1 MSWSMLFGEAF
12 VVAVVLILP
21 GMLAS
26 RAFGVPFKLSLS
38 FGPVI
43 SVFFLVFMGII
54 LRFTGAAGGYF
65 ALLISLFLFGVVSG
79 VACYLRFH
87 GRSAFFD
94 TDIVSLL
101 PYLCSLV
108 LSIPVSAYLFV
119 RGIGLP
125 DNFLQVYDNSF
136 HLSVIQSMKHASSY
150 SILSVGSYLE
160 AGSEAFSPN
169 ASTGFYPAA
178 WHIVAALVARTFNIS
193 VMAAINLTNF
203 VFVAFVLPLGIQS
216 FIAVITKGD
225 ARKGVCAAVVALA
238 STAFPWTLLYWGP
251 VYPNFAAFCAIPAV
265 AAVFIWFMQ
274 SFEEPRSVCTAHCPV
289 LVALLFGMV
298 ALVALQPNAVF
309 TLGILLVPSIVA
321 CVGGLIERQLL
332 RMQSISTKLSH
343 YASRGLVLFAVA
355 FIWFLMTKAS
365 FLQGV
370 INFHWPSFTYIF
382 DAVWRS
388 FSFSL
393 NENMPCILLACL
405 VVLGSLCALGNRS
418 FRGYFF
424 VYLFSVVLFVVDATQ
439 DGFIRH
445 FLTGF
450 WYTDQYRVA
459 AMVALFS
466 IPLST
471 LGLDFVLGKVQN
483 AFSTSDGTDCSSK
496 YLPQA
501 FCVVLIVC
509 GLFWPESVNPA
520 ANNYSPVGFTKSVL
534 NYMYSIYDVDNNLTS
549 DELAFLGEVKQMAGD
564 ELIINNPF
572 DGSVYGY
579 AANDLNLMY
588 RKFSSFGKG
597 ETAASK
603 QIRHGLDRIS
613 YDSLIARDVKQSGA
627 KYLLVL
633 DYGENGREGVD
644 MPGYHKSGWTG
655 INSVND
661 STPGFSLVLSEKDM
675 RLYSIE

>member
-1 MSWSMLFGEAF
+1 MSWLLLFFEAF
-12 VVAVVLILP
+12 VVAVALILP
-21 GMLAS
+21 GMLVS

-43 SVFFLVFMGII
+43 SVFFLVFIGIV
-54 LRFTGAAGGYF
+54 LRFVGVAGGYF
-65 ALLISLFLFGVVSG
+65 ALLILLLLFGALG
-79 VACYLRFH
+79 GMACFLRFR

-94 TDIVSLL
+94 NDIVSLL
-101 PYLCSLV
+101 PYLCALV
-108 LSIPVSAYLFV
+108 LSVPVTAYLFV
-119 RGIGLP
+119 RGVGLP
-125 DNFLQVYDNSF
+125 NNFLQVYDNSF

-160 AGSEAFSPN
+160 VGSEAFSPN
-169 ASTGFYPAA
+169 ASAGFYPAA

-203 VFVAFVLPLGIQS
+203 VFVAFVFPLGIQS
-216 FIAVITKGD
+216 FIAVITKDGV
-225 ARKGVCAAVVALA
+225 RKGICAAVVALA
-238 STAFPWTLLYWGP
+238 STAFPWSLLYWGP
-251 VYPNFAAFCAIPAV
+251 VYPNFAAYCATPAV

-274 SFEEPRSVCTAHCPV
+274 SFEEPHSVCAAHRSV
-289 LVALLFGMV
+289 LVALFFGV
-298 ALVALQPNAVF
+298 AALVALQPNAVF

-321 CVGGLIERQLL
+321 CAGGLFERQLL
-332 RMQSISTKLSH
+332 RIQSISTKFA
-343 YASRGLVLFAVA
+343 YYESRGLVLLAVA

-365 FLQGV
+365 FMQGV

-382 DAVWRS
+382 DAAWRAFS
-388 FSFSL
+388 FSF
-393 NENMPCILLACL
+393 NEDTPCIFLACL

-424 VYLFSVVLFVVDATQ
+424 VYLFSAALFVIDATQ

-471 LGLDFVLGKVQN
+471 LGLDFILCKVRD
-483 AFSTSDGTDCSSK
+483 AFSGSDGIDFSSNF
-496 YLPQA
+496 LPQV
-501 FCVVLIVC
+501 FCVIIIAC
-509 GLFWPESVNPA
+509 GLFWPESVNPTA
-520 ANNYSPVGFTKSVL
+520 SNYSPVGFTKSVF
-534 NYMYSIYDVDNNLTS
+534 NYMYSINDIDNNLTS
-549 DELAFLGEVKQMAGD
+549 DELAFLGEVKQIAGD

-579 AANDLNLMY
+579 ATSDLNLMY
-588 RKFSSFGKG
+588 RKFSSFGEG
-597 ETAASK
+597 EAAVSK

-613 YDSLIARDVKQSGA
+613 RDSAIVRDVKQAGA

-644 MPGYHKSGWTG
+644 MPGYHKSDWAG
-655 INSVND
+655 IDSIDD
-661 STPGFSLVLSEKDM
+661 STLGFSLVLSEKDM

>member
-1 MSWSMLFGEAF
+1 MSWSLLFLEA
-12 VVAVVLILP
+12 VAVAVALILP
-21 GMLAS
+21 GMLVS
-26 RAFGVPFKLSLS
+26 RSFGVPFKLSLS

-54 LRFTGAAGGYF
+54 LRVVGVDEGYF
-65 ALLISLFLFGVVSG
+65 ALLISLLVFATAGGL
-79 VACYLRFH
+79 ACFLRFH
-87 GRSAFFD
+87 GRSALFD
-94 TDIVSLL
+94 TDFVSLL
-101 PYLCSLV
+101 PHLCALA
-108 LSIPVSAYLFV
+108 LSVPVAVYLFL

-178 WHIVAALVARTFNIS
+178 WHIIAALVARAFDIS

-216 FIAVITKGD
+216 LIAVITKD
-225 ARKGVCAAVVALA
+225 DVQKGICAAVVMLA
-238 STAFPWTLLYWGP
+238 AIAFPWTLLYWGP

-265 AAVFIWFMQ
+265 ASVFIWFMQ
-274 SFEEPRSVCTAHCPV
+274 SFEEHRSVCLSDCPV
-289 LVALLFGMV
+289 LVAMLFG
-298 ALVALQPNAVF
+298 LVSLVSLQPNAVF
-309 TLGILLVPSIVA
+309 TLGILLVPSIVG
-321 CVGGLIERQLL
+321 CLGGLFERQLL
-332 RMQSISTKLSH
+332 RVQSISAKFAY
-343 YASRGLVLFAVA
+343 YASRCIVLLAVA
-355 FIWFLMTKAS
+355 VIWFLMTKAS

-370 INFHWPSFTYIF
+370 IHFHWPSFTYIF
-382 DAVWRS
+382 DALWRAFS
-388 FSFSL
+388 FSF
-393 NENMPCILLACL
+393 NESTPCILLACL
-405 VVLGSLCALGNRS
+405 VVLGSLCALGNKS
-418 FRGYFF
+418 FRSYFF
-424 VYLFSVVLFVVDATQ
+424 VYFFSVMLFVVDATQ
-439 DGFIRH
+439 EGFIRH

-459 AMVALFS
+459 AMAVLFS

-471 LGLDFVLGKVQN
+471 LGLDFILRKVQS
-483 AFSTSDGTDCSSK
+483 AFSVSVEMDRSAR

-501 FCVVLIVC
+501 LCIVLIAC
-509 GLFWPESVNPA
+509 GLFWPEVVNPSI
-520 ANNYSPVGFTKSVL
+520 NNYSPVGFTKSVF
-534 NYMYSIYDVDNNLTS
+534 NYMYSIYDPDNNLTS
-549 DELAFLGEVKQMAGD
+549 NELAFLGEVKQIAGD
-564 ELIINNPF
+564 ELIVNNPF

-579 AANDLNLMY
+579 ASNDLNLMY

-597 ETAASK
+597 ETKASK
-603 QIRHGLDRIS
+603 QIRHKIDRVS
-613 YDSLIARDVKQSGA
+613 YDSGVASVVKQSGA

-644 MPGYHKSGWTG
+644 MPGYHKSGWVG
-655 INSVND
+655 IDSVDD

>member
-1 MSWSMLFGEAF
+1 MSWSVLFLEAF
-12 VVAVVLILP
+12 VVAVALILP

-26 RAFGVPFKLSLS
+26 GAFGVPLKLSLS

-43 SVFFLVFMGII
+43 SVFFLVFMGIV
-54 LRFTGAAGGYF
+54 LRLVGVAGGYF
-65 ALLISLFLFGVVSG
+65 ALLISLFLFAVVSG
-79 VACYLRFH
+79 VACFLRFH

-94 TDIVSLL
+94 TDIASLL
-101 PYLCSLV
+101 PYLCALA
-108 LSIPVSAYLFV
+108 LSVPVTVYLFV

-136 HLSVIQSMKHASSY
+136 HLSVVRSMKHASSY

-160 AGSEAFSPN
+160 AGSEAFNPN
-169 ASTGFYPAA
+169 ASAGFYPAA
-178 WHIVAALVARTFNIS
+178 WHIVAALAARTFNIS

-216 FIAVITKGD
+216 FIAVITKDD
-225 ARKGVCAAVVALA
+225 ARKGICAAVVTLA

-251 VYPNFAAFCAIPAV
+251 VYPNFAAYCAIPAV

-274 SFEEPRSVCTAHCPV
+274 NFEVSCSVCAAHRSV
-289 LVALLFGMV
+289 LVALFFGVV

-321 CVGGLIERQLL
+321 CVGGLLERQLL
-332 RMQSISTKLSH
+332 RMQSISIKFAYH
-343 YASRGLVLFAVA
+343 VSRGFVLLAVA
-355 FIWFLMTKAS
+355 IIWFLMTRAS

-370 INFHWPSFTYIF
+370 INFHWPSFTYFF

-388 FSFSL
+388 FSFSFK
-393 NENMPCILLACL
+393 ENTSCILVACL
-405 VVLGSLCALGNRS
+405 VVLGSLCALANKS

-424 VYLFSVVLFVVDATQ
+424 VYLFSAVLFVVDATQ
-439 DGFIRH
+439 DGFIKH

-450 WYTDQYRVA
+450 WYTDQYRIA
-459 AMVALFS
+459 AMVVLFS

-471 LGLDFVLGKVQN
+471 LGLDFILGKVQD
-483 AFSTSDGTDCSSK
+483 AFSASDGIDCTSK
-496 YLPQA
+496 YFPQA
-501 FCVVLIVC
+501 FCVVLISC

-520 ANNYSPVGFTKSVL
+520 VSNYSPVGFAKEVF
-534 NYMYSIYDVDNNLTS
+534 NYMYSINDVDNNLTS
-549 DELAFLGEVKQMAGD
+549 DELTFLGKVKQIAGD
-564 ELIINNPF
+564 DLIINNPF

-579 AANDLNLMY
+579 AISDLNLMY
-588 RKFSSFGKG
+588 RNFSSFGKS
-597 ETAASK
+597 ETTASRE
-603 QIRHGLDRIS
+603 IRYGLDRIS
-613 YDSLIARDVKQSGA
+613 YDSVIAHDVKQAGA

-633 DYGENGREGVD
+633 DYGESGREGAD
-644 MPGYHKSGWTG
+644 MPGYQRSGWTG
-655 INSVND
+655 IDSVDD

>member
-26 RAFGVPFKLSLS
+26 RAFGVPFKQSLS
-38 FGPVI
+38 FGPAVT
-43 SVFFLVFMGII
+43 VFFLVFMGIA
-54 LRFTGAAGGYF
+54 LRFISVAEGYF
-65 ALLISLFLFGVVSG
+65 ALLISLFLFAAVSG
-79 VACYLRFH
+79 VACFFRFH

-101 PYLCSLV
+101 PFLCTLA
-108 LSIPVSAYLFV
+108 LSVPVTVYLFV

-136 HLSVIQSMKHASSY
+136 HLSVVQSMKHASSY
-150 SILSVGSYLE
+150 SILSIGSYLE
-160 AGSEAFSPN
+160 AGSKVFSPN
-169 ASTGFYPAA
+169 ASAGFYPAA
-178 WHIVAALVARTFNIS
+178 WHIVAALVARAFDIS
-193 VMAAINLTNF
+193 VMASINLTNF
-203 VFVAFVLPLGIQS
+203 VFVAFVLPLGVQS
-216 FIAVITKGD
+216 LIAVLTKGD
-225 ARKGVCAAVVALA
+225 VQKGICAAVVTLA
-238 STAFPWTLLYWGP
+238 AIAFPWTLLYWGP
-251 VYPNFAAFCAIPAV
+251 VYPNFAAFCTVPAV
-265 AAVFIWFMQ
+265 ASVFIWFMQ
-274 SFEEPRSVCTAHCPV
+274 GFDERRSVGLTDRPV
-289 LVALLFGMV
+289 LVAMLFGL
-298 ALVALQPNAVF
+298 ASLVSLQPNALF
-309 TLGILLVPSIVA
+309 TLGILLVPSIVL
-321 CVGGLIERQLL
+321 CLGGLFERQLL
-332 RMQSISTKLSH
+332 RIQSISVKFAY
-343 YASRGLVLFAVA
+343 YASRGIVLLAVA
-355 FIWFLMTKAS
+355 VIWFLMTKAS

-382 DAVWRS
+382 DALWRAFS
-388 FSFSL
+388 FSF
-393 NENMPCILLACL
+393 NESTPCILLACL
-405 VVLGSLCALGNRS
+405 VVLGSFCALGNRS
-418 FRGYFF
+418 YRGYFF
-424 VYLFSVVLFVVDATQ
+424 VYLFSIMLFVVDATQ
-439 DGFIRH
+439 EGFIRH

-459 AMVALFS
+459 GMTALFS

-471 LGLDFVLGKVQN
+471 LGLDFILRKVQS
-483 AFSTSDGTDCSSK
+483 AFSVSVGMDRSAR

-501 FCVVLIVC
+501 LCIVLIVC
-509 GLFWPESVNPA
+509 GLFWPESVNPSI
-520 ANNYSPVGFTKSVL
+520 NNYSPVGFTKSVL
-534 NYMYSIYDVDNNLTS
+534 NYTYSIYDVDNNLTS
-549 DELAFLGEVKQMAGD
+549 DELAFLGEVKQIAGD

-579 AANDLNLMY
+579 ATNDLNLMY
-588 RKFSSFGKG
+588 RKFGSFGKD
-597 ETAASK
+597 ETTVSK

-613 YDSLIARDVKQSGA
+613 YDSLIARDVKQSGG

-655 INSVND
+655 IDSIDD

>member
-1 MSWSMLFGEAF
+1 MSWSMA
-12 VVAVVLILP
+12 VCVALVAAVEFIVP
-21 GMLAS
+21 PMMDS
-26 RAFGVPFKLSLS
+26 RAFGVPFKQSLS

-43 SVFFLVFMGII
+43 TVFFLVFMGIA
-54 LRFTGAAGGYF
+54 LRFIGVAEGYF
-65 ALLISLFLFGVVSG
+65 ALLISLFFFAAVSG
-79 VACYLRFH
+79 MACFFRFH
-87 GRSAFFD
+87 GRRAFFD
-94 TDIVSLL
+94 TDILTLL
-101 PYLCSLV
+101 PYLCALG
-108 LSIPVSAYLFV
+108 LSVPVTVYLFV

-136 HLSVIQSMKHASSY
+136 HLSVVQSMKHASSY
-150 SILSVGSYLE
+150 SILSIGSYLE
-160 AGSEAFSPN
+160 AGSKVFSPN
-169 ASTGFYPAA
+169 ASAGFYPAA
-178 WHIVAALVARTFNIS
+178 WHIVAALVARAFDIS
-193 VMAAINLTNF
+193 VMASINLTNF
-203 VFVAFVLPLGIQS
+203 VFVAFVLPLGVQS
-216 FIAVITKGD
+216 LIAVLTKGD
-225 ARKGVCAAVVALA
+225 VQKGICAAVVTLGAI
-238 STAFPWTLLYWGP
+238 AFPWTLLYWGP
-251 VYPNFAAFCAIPAV
+251 VYPNFAAFCTIPAV
-265 AAVFIWFMQ
+265 ASVFIWFMQ
-274 SFEEPRSVCTAHCPV
+274 GFDERRSVCLADRPV
-289 LVALLFGMV
+289 LVAMLFGL
-298 ALVALQPNAVF
+298 ASLVSLQPNALF
-309 TLGILLVPSIVA
+309 TLGILLVPSIVL
-321 CVGGLIERQLL
+321 CLGGLFERQLL
-332 RMQSISTKLSH
+332 RIQSISVKFAY
-343 YASRGLVLFAVA
+343 YASRGIVLMAVA
-355 FIWFLMTKAS
+355 VIWFLMTKAS

-382 DAVWRS
+382 DALWRAFS
-388 FSFSL
+388 FSF
-393 NENMPCILLACL
+393 NESTPCILLACL
-405 VVLGSLCALGNRS
+405 VVLGSFCALGNRS
-418 FRGYFF
+418 YRGYFF
-424 VYLFSVVLFVVDATQ
+424 VYLFSIMLFVVDATQ
-439 DGFIRH
+439 EGFIRH

-459 AMVALFS
+459 AMTALFS

-471 LGLDFVLGKVQN
+471 LGLDFILRKVQS
-483 AFSTSDGTDCSSK
+483 AFSVSVGMDRSAR

-501 FCVVLIVC
+501 LCIVLIAC
-509 GLFWPESVNPA
+509 GLFWPESVNPSI
-520 ANNYSPVGFTKSVL
+520 NNYSPVGFTKSVL

-597 ETAASK
+597 ETAVSK

-655 INSVND
+655 IDSVND
-661 STPGFSLVLSEKDM
+661 CTPGFSLILSEKDM

>member
-26 RAFGVPFKLSLS
+26 RAFGVPFKQSLS
-38 FGPVI
+38 FGPAVT
-43 SVFFLVFMGII
+43 VFFLVFMGIA
-54 LRFTGAAGGYF
+54 LRFISVAEGYF
-65 ALLISLFLFGVVSG
+65 ALLISLFLFAAVSG
-79 VACYLRFH
+79 VACFFRFH

-101 PYLCSLV
+101 PFLCTLA
-108 LSIPVSAYLFV
+108 LSVPVTVYLFV

-136 HLSVIQSMKHASSY
+136 HLSVVQSMKHASSY
-150 SILSVGSYLE
+150 SILSIGSYLE
-160 AGSEAFSPN
+160 AGSKVFSPN
-169 ASTGFYPAA
+169 ASAGFYPAA
-178 WHIVAALVARTFNIS
+178 WHIVAALVARAFDIS
-193 VMAAINLTNF
+193 VMASINLTNF
-203 VFVAFVLPLGIQS
+203 VFVAFVLPLGVQS
-216 FIAVITKGD
+216 LIAVLTKGD
-225 ARKGVCAAVVALA
+225 VQKGICAAVVTLA
-238 STAFPWTLLYWGP
+238 AIAFPWTLLYWGP
-251 VYPNFAAFCAIPAV
+251 VYPNFAAFCTVPAV
-265 AAVFIWFMQ
+265 ASVFIWFMQ
-274 SFEEPRSVCTAHCPV
+274 GFDERRSVCLTDRPV
-289 LVALLFGMV
+289 LVSMLFGL
-298 ALVALQPNAVF
+298 ASLVSLQPNALF
-309 TLGILLVPSIVA
+309 TLGILLVPSIVL
-321 CVGGLIERQLL
+321 CLGGLFERQLL
-332 RMQSISTKLSH
+332 RIQSISVKFAY
-343 YASRGLVLFAVA
+343 YASRGIVLLAVA
-355 FIWFLMTKAS
+355 VIWFLMTKAS

-382 DAVWRS
+382 DALWRAFS
-388 FSFSL
+388 FSF
-393 NENMPCILLACL
+393 NESTPCILLACL
-405 VVLGSLCALGNRS
+405 VVLGSFCALGNRS
-418 FRGYFF
+418 YRGYFF
-424 VYLFSVVLFVVDATQ
+424 VYLFSIMLFVVDATQ
-439 DGFIRH
+439 EGFIRH

-459 AMVALFS
+459 GMTVLFS

-471 LGLDFVLGKVQN
+471 LGLDFILRKVQS
-483 AFSTSDGTDCSSK
+483 AFSVSVGMDRSAR

-501 FCVVLIVC
+501 LCIVLIVC
-509 GLFWPESVNPA
+509 GLFWPESVNPSI
-520 ANNYSPVGFTKSVL
+520 NNYSPVGFTKSVL
-534 NYMYSIYDVDNNLTS
+534 NYTYSIYDVDNNLTS
-549 DELAFLGEVKQMAGD
+549 DELAFLGEVKQIAGD

-579 AANDLNLMY
+579 ATNDLNLMY
-588 RKFSSFGKG
+588 RKFGSFGKD
-597 ETAASK
+597 ETTVSK

-613 YDSLIARDVKQSGA
+613 YDSLIARDVKQSGG

-655 INSVND
+655 IDSIDD

>member
-26 RAFGVPFKLSLS
+26 RAFGVPFKQSLS
-38 FGPVI
+38 FGPAVT
-43 SVFFLVFMGII
+43 VFFLVFMGIA
-54 LRFTGAAGGYF
+54 LRFISVAEGYF
-65 ALLISLFLFGVVSG
+65 ALLISLFLFAAVSG
-79 VACYLRFH
+79 VACFFRFH

-101 PYLCSLV
+101 PYLCTLA
-108 LSIPVSAYLFV
+108 LSVPVTVYLFV

-150 SILSVGSYLE
+150 SILSVGSHLE
-160 AGSEAFSPN
+160 AGSEAFSSDTN
-169 ASTGFYPAA
+169 AGFYPAA
-178 WHIVAALVARTFNIS
+178 WHIIAALVARAFDIS
-193 VMAAINLTNF
+193 VMAASNLSNF

-216 FIAVITKGD
+216 LIAVISKD
-225 ARKGVCAAVVALA
+225 DVRKGICAAVVTLA
-238 STAFPWTLLYWGP
+238 SIAFPWTLLYWGP
-251 VYPNFAAFCAIPAV
+251 VYPNFAAFCVTPAV

-274 SFEEPRSVCTAHCPV
+274 SFEEHRSVYAADYPV
-289 LVALLFGMV
+289 LVALIFGMA

-321 CVGGLIERQLL
+321 CFGGLFERQLL
-332 RMQSISTKLSH
+332 RYQSISAKLAY
-343 YASRGLVLFAVA
+343 YASRGLVLLFIAI
-355 FIWFLMTKAS
+355 IWFLMTKAS

-382 DAVWRS
+382 DALWRAFS
-388 FSFSL
+388 FSF
-393 NENMPCILLACL
+393 NESTPCILLACL
-405 VVLGSLCALGNRS
+405 VVLGSLCALGNKY

-424 VYLFSVVLFVVDATQ
+424 VYLFSVMLFVVDATQ
-439 DGFIRH
+439 EGSIRH

-459 AMVALFS
+459 AMTSLFS
-466 IPLST
+466 ISLST
-471 LGLDFVLGKVQN
+471 LGLDFILRKVQS
-483 AFSTSDGTDCSSK
+483 AFSVSVEIDRSAR

-501 FCVVLIVC
+501 LCIVLIAC
-509 GLFWPESVNPA
+509 GLFWPESVNLSI
-520 ANNYSPVGFTKSVL
+520 NNYSPVGFTKSVF

-549 DELAFLGEVKQMAGD
+549 DELAFLGEVKQIAGD
-564 ELIINNPF
+564 ELIVNNPF

-579 AANDLNLMY
+579 ATNDLNLMY

-597 ETAASK
+597 ETKASR
-603 QIRHGLDRIS
+603 QIRHKIDRVS
-613 YDSLIARDVKQSGA
+613 FDSGVASVVKQSGA

-644 MPGYHKSGWTG
+644 MPGYHKSGWVG
-655 INSVND
+655 IDSVDD

>member
-1 MSWSMLFGEAF
+1 MSWSLLFLEAF
-12 VVAVVLILP
+12 VVAVALILP
-21 GMLAS
+21 GMLVS

-43 SVFFLVFMGII
+43 SVFFLVFMGIV
-54 LRFTGAAGGYF
+54 LRFVGVAGGYF
-65 ALLISLFLFGVVSG
+65 ALLILLLLFVAVSG
-79 VACYLRFH
+79 MACFLRFR

-94 TDIVSLL
+94 NDIVSLL
-101 PYLCSLV
+101 PYLCALV
-108 LSIPVSAYLFV
+108 LSVPVTAYLFV
-119 RGIGLP
+119 RGVGLP

-160 AGSEAFSPN
+160 VGSEAFNPN
-169 ASTGFYPAA
+169 ASAGFYPAA

-203 VFVAFVLPLGIQS
+203 VFVAFVFPLGIQS
-216 FIAVITKGD
+216 FIAVITKDGV
-225 ARKGVCAAVVALA
+225 RKGICAAVVVLA
-238 STAFPWTLLYWGP
+238 STAFPWSLLYWGP
-251 VYPNFAAFCAIPAV
+251 VYPNFAAYCATPAV

-274 SFEEPRSVCTAHCPV
+274 SFEEPHSVCAAHCSV
-289 LVALLFGMV
+289 LAALFFGVA

-321 CVGGLIERQLL
+321 CVGGLFERQLL
-332 RMQSISTKLSH
+332 RMQSISTKFAY
-343 YASRGLVLFAVA
+343 YASRGLVLLAVA

-365 FLQGV
+365 FMQGV

-382 DAVWRS
+382 DAVWRAFS
-388 FSFSL
+388 FSF
-393 NENMPCILLACL
+393 NEDTPCIFLACL

-424 VYLFSVVLFVVDATQ
+424 VYLFSAALFVIDATQ

-471 LGLDFVLGKVQN
+471 LGLDFILSKVQD
-483 AFSTSDGTDCSSK
+483 AFSTSNGIDRSSN
-496 YLPQA
+496 YLPQVL
-501 FCVVLIVC
+501 CVVLIAC
-509 GLFWPESVNPA
+509 GLFWPESVNPTA
-520 ANNYSPVGFTKSVL
+520 SNYSPVGFAKSVFS
-534 NYMYSIYDVDNNLTS
+534 YMYSINDIDNNLTS
-549 DELAFLGEVKQMAGD
+549 DELTFLGEVKQIAGD

-572 DGSVYGY
+572 DGSAYGY
-579 AANDLNLMY
+579 ATSDLNLMY

-597 ETAASK
+597 ETTTSM

-613 YDSLIARDVKQSGA
+613 RDSAIARDVKQTGA

-633 DYGENGREGVD
+633 DYSESGREGVD
-644 MPGYHKSGWTG
+644 MPGYHKSDWAG
-655 INSVND
+655 IDSIDD

-675 RLYSIE
+675 RLYSVE

>member
-1 MSWSMLFGEAF
+1 MSWSLLFLGAF
-12 VVAVVLILP
+12 VVAVVLIMP

-26 RAFGVPFKLSLS
+26 RAFGVSFKLSLS

-43 SVFFLVFMGII
+43 TVFFLVLMGIV
-54 LRFTGAAGGYF
+54 LRFVGITEGYF
-65 ALLISLFLFGVVSG
+65 ALLISLFLFAVVSG
-79 VACYLRFH
+79 MACFLRFH
-87 GRSAFFD
+87 ARSPFFD

-101 PYLCSLV
+101 PYQCALV

-169 ASTGFYPAA
+169 TSAGFYPAA

-216 FIAVITKGD
+216 FIAVITNDD
-225 ARKGVCAAVVALA
+225 ARKGICAAVVTLA
-238 STAFPWTLLYWGP
+238 STAFPWSLLYWGP
-251 VYPNFAAFCAIPAV
+251 VYPNFAAFCAIPSV
-265 AAVFIWFMQ
+265 AAVFIWFIQ
-274 SFEEPRSVCTAHCPV
+274 SFEEPYSVHAAHCSV
-289 LVALLFGMV
+289 LVVLFFGMA

-321 CVGGLIERQLL
+321 CVGGLFESRLL
-332 RMQSISTKLSH
+332 CMQSISPKFAY
-343 YASRGLVLFAVA
+343 YASRCLVLFAVA
-355 FIWFLMTKAS
+355 VIWFLMTKAS

-388 FSFSL
+388 FSFSF
-393 NENMPCILLACL
+393 NENAPCILLACL
-405 VVLGSLCALGNRS
+405 VVLGSLCALGKRS
-418 FRGYFF
+418 LRSYFF
-424 VYLFSVVLFVVDATQ
+424 VYLFSVLLFVVDATQ

-471 LGLDFVLGKVQN
+471 LGLDFILNKTQDT
-483 AFSTSDGTDCSSK
+483 FSAPGGIDRSSNF
-496 YLPQA
+496 LPQV
-501 FCVVLIVC
+501 FCVVLIAC
-509 GLFWPESVNPA
+509 GLFWPESVNSA
-520 ANNYSPVGFTKSVL
+520 VGNYSPVSFVKSVY
-534 NYMYSIYDVDNNLTS
+534 NYMYSINDVDNNLTA
-549 DELAFLGEVKQMAGD
+549 DELAFLGEVKQITGD

-579 AANDLNLMY
+579 ATSDLNLMY

-597 ETAASK
+597 ETVASK
-603 QIRHGLDRIS
+603 QIRHGLDCIS
-613 YDSLIARDVKQSGA
+613 YNSAIAHSVKQAGA

-633 DYGENGREGVD
+633 DCGENEREGVD

-655 INSVND
+655 IDSIDD
-661 STPGFSLVLSEKDM
+661 STPGFSLILSEKDM

>member
-1 MSWSMLFGEAF
+1 MSWSLLFLEAF
-12 VVAVVLILP
+12 AVAVALILP

-26 RAFGVPFKLSLS
+26 RAFGVPFKLSFS
-38 FGPVI
+38 FGPVV
-43 SVFFLVFMGII
+43 SVFFLVFMGIV
-54 LRFTGAAGGYF
+54 LRVVGVGEGYY
-65 ALLISLFLFGVVSG
+65 ALLISLLVFAAAGGLTCF
-79 VACYLRFH
+79 LRFR
-87 GRSAFFD
+87 GQNPFFD
-94 TDIVSLL
+94 TDVVSLL
-101 PYLCSLV
+101 PYLCAFA
-108 LSIPVSAYLFV
+108 LSVPVAVYLFV

-136 HLSVIQSMKHASSY
+136 HLSVIQSMKNASSY

-160 AGSEAFSPN
+160 AGTEAFSPN
-169 ASTGFYPAA
+169 ASAGFYPAA
-178 WHIVAALVARTFNIS
+178 WHIIAALVARAFNIS

-216 FIAVITKGD
+216 LTAVITQD
-225 ARKGVCAAVVALA
+225 DVRKGICAAVVTLA
-238 STAFPWTLLYWGP
+238 SIAFPWTLLYWGP

-265 AAVFIWFMQ
+265 AAVFLWFMQ
-274 SFEEPRSVCTAHCPV
+274 GFEEHRSISVAGCPV
-289 LVALLFGMV
+289 LVALIFGMA

-321 CVGGLIERQLL
+321 CLGGLFERQLL
-332 RMQSISTKLSH
+332 RCLTISAIFAY
-343 YASRGLVLFAVA
+343 YASRGLVLLFVA
-355 FIWFLMTKAS
+355 AIWFLMTKAS

-370 INFHWPSFTYIF
+370 INFHWPSFTYVF
-382 DAVWRS
+382 DAAWRAFS
-388 FSFSL
+388 FSF
-393 NENMPCILLACL
+393 NENTPCILLGCL

-424 VYLFSVVLFVVDATQ
+424 VYLFSVALFVVDATQ
-439 DGFIRH
+439 DGYIRH

-459 AMVALFS
+459 AMAALFS

-471 LGLDFVLGKVQN
+471 LGLDFILSKVQN
-483 AFSTSDGTDCSSK
+483 AFSVSDDIDRSSS
-496 YLPQA
+496 YLPQL

-520 ANNYSPVGFTKSVL
+520 VSNYSPVGFAKSVF
-534 NYMYSIYDVDNNLTS
+534 NYMFSINDVDNNLTS
-549 DELAFLGEVKQMAGD
+549 DELVFLVKVKQITGD

-579 AANDLNLMY
+579 AVCDLNLMY

-597 ETAASK
+597 ETKVSK

-613 YDSLIARDVKQSGA
+613 YDSTIARDVKQTGA

-633 DYGENGREGVD
+633 DYGENGREGAD
-644 MPGYHKSGWTG
+644 MPGYHNSGWIG
-655 INSVND
+655 LDSVND
-661 STPGFSLVLSEKDM
+661 STSGFSLILSEKDM

>member
-26 RAFGVPFKLSLS
+26 RSFGVPFKQSLS

-43 SVFFLVFMGII
+43 TVFFLVFMGIA
-54 LRFTGAAGGYF
+54 LRFIGVAEGYF
-65 ALLISLFLFGVVSG
+65 ALLISLFFFAAVSG
-79 VACYLRFH
+79 MACFFRFH
-87 GRSAFFD
+87 GRRAFFD
-94 TDIVSLL
+94 TDILTLL
-101 PYLCSLV
+101 PYLCALG
-108 LSIPVSAYLFV
+108 LSVPVTVYLFV

-136 HLSVIQSMKHASSY
+136 HLSVVQSMKHASSY
-150 SILSVGSYLE
+150 SILSIGSYLE
-160 AGSEAFSPN
+160 AGSKVFSPN
-169 ASTGFYPAA
+169 ASAGFYPAA
-178 WHIVAALVARTFNIS
+178 WHIVAALVARAFDIS
-193 VMAAINLTNF
+193 VMASINLTNF
-203 VFVAFVLPLGIQS
+203 VFVAFVLPLGVQS
-216 FIAVITKGD
+216 LIAVLTKGD
-225 ARKGVCAAVVALA
+225 VQKGICAAVVTLA
-238 STAFPWTLLYWGP
+238 AIAFPWTLLYWGP
-251 VYPNFAAFCAIPAV
+251 VYPNFAAFCTIPAV
-265 AAVFIWFMQ
+265 ASVFIWFMQ
-274 SFEEPRSVCTAHCPV
+274 GFDERRSVCLADRPV
-289 LVALLFGMV
+289 LVAMLFGL
-298 ALVALQPNAVF
+298 ASLVSLQPNALF
-309 TLGILLVPSIVA
+309 TLGILLVPSIVL
-321 CVGGLIERQLL
+321 CLGGLFERQLL
-332 RMQSISTKLSH
+332 RIQSISVKFAY
-343 YASRGLVLFAVA
+343 YASRGIVLLAVA
-355 FIWFLMTKAS
+355 VIWFLMTKAS
-365 FLQGV
+365 FLQEV

-382 DAVWRS
+382 DALWRAFS
-388 FSFSL
+388 FSF
-393 NENMPCILLACL
+393 NESTPCILLACL
-405 VVLGSLCALGNRS
+405 VVLGSFCALGNRS
-418 FRGYFF
+418 YRGYFF
-424 VYLFSVVLFVVDATQ
+424 VYLFSIMLFVVDATQ
-439 DGFIRH
+439 EGFIRH

-459 AMVALFS
+459 AMTALFS

-471 LGLDFVLGKVQN
+471 LGLDFILRKVQS
-483 AFSTSDGTDCSSK
+483 AFSVSVGMDRSAR

-501 FCVVLIVC
+501 LCIVLIAC
-509 GLFWPESVNPA
+509 GLFWPESVNPSI
-520 ANNYSPVGFTKSVL
+520 NNYSPVGFTKSVL

-597 ETAASK
+597 ETAVSK

-655 INSVND
+655 IDSVND
-661 STPGFSLVLSEKDM
+661 CTPGFSLILSEKDM

>member
-26 RAFGVPFKLSLS
+26 RSFGVPFKQSLS

-43 SVFFLVFMGII
+43 TVFFLVFMGIA
-54 LRFTGAAGGYF
+54 LRFIGVAEGYF
-65 ALLISLFLFGVVSG
+65 ALLISLFFFAAVSG
-79 VACYLRFH
+79 MACFFRFH
-87 GRSAFFD
+87 GRRAFFD
-94 TDIVSLL
+94 TDILTLL
-101 PYLCSLV
+101 PYLCALG
-108 LSIPVSAYLFV
+108 LSVPVTVYLFV

-136 HLSVIQSMKHASSY
+136 HLSVVQSMKHASSY
-150 SILSVGSYLE
+150 SILSIGSYLE
-160 AGSEAFSPN
+160 AGSKVFSPN
-169 ASTGFYPAA
+169 ASAGFYPAA
-178 WHIVAALVARTFNIS
+178 WHIVAALVARAFDIS
-193 VMAAINLTNF
+193 VMASINLTNF
-203 VFVAFVLPLGIQS
+203 VFVAFVLPLGVQS
-216 FIAVITKGD
+216 LIAVLTKGD
-225 ARKGVCAAVVALA
+225 VQKGICAAVVTLA
-238 STAFPWTLLYWGP
+238 AIAFPWSLLYWGP
-251 VYPNFAAFCAIPAV
+251 VYPNFAAFCTIPAV
-265 AAVFIWFMQ
+265 ASVFIWFMQ
-274 SFEEPRSVCTAHCPV
+274 GFDERRSVCLADRPV
-289 LVALLFGMV
+289 LVAMLFGL
-298 ALVALQPNAVF
+298 ASLVSLEPNALC
-309 TLGILLVPSIVA
+309 TLGMLLAPPIVL
-321 CVGGLIERQLL
+321 CVGGLFERQLL
-332 RMQSISTKLSH
+332 RIQSISVKFAY
-343 YASRGLVLFAVA
+343 YASRGIVLLAVA
-355 FIWFLMTKAS
+355 VIWFLMTKAS

-382 DAVWRS
+382 DALWRAFS
-388 FSFSL
+388 FSFIEST
-393 NENMPCILLACL
+393 PCILLACL
-405 VVLGSLCALGNRS
+405 VVLGCFCALGNRS
-418 FRGYFF
+418 YRGYFF
-424 VYLFSVVLFVVDATQ
+424 VYLFSIMLFVVDATQ
-439 DGFIRH
+439 EGFIRH

-450 WYTDQYRVA
+450 WYTDLFRVA
-459 AMVALFS
+459 AMPALFS

-471 LGLDFVLGKVQN
+471 LGLDFILRKVQS
-483 AFSTSDGTDCSSK
+483 AFSVSVGMDRSAR

-501 FCVVLIVC
+501 LCIVLIAC
-509 GLFWPESVNPA
+509 GLFWPESVNPSI
-520 ANNYSPVGFTKSVL
+520 NNYSPVGFTKSVL

-597 ETAASK
+597 ETAVSK

-655 INSVND
+655 IDSVND
-661 STPGFSLVLSEKDM
+661 CTPGFSLILSEKDM